1 MVEFLAF
8 FSQNSSG
15 SFHSYINQPITDVDT
30 ISYVSSIVFL
40 QLRNNLFTSQYE
52 EGRFLFS
59 HLSSK
64 QILYYVGNQV
74 SHYHNMITLH
84 STVLEIFNILNK
96 PDILSCIFR
105 CMNVI
110 YTRFCHIS
118 A

>member
-52 EGRFLFS
+52 EGKFYLAIY
-59 HLSSK
+59 HQNK
-64 QILYYVGNQV
+64 YYIMWGIKLV
-74 SHYHNMITLH
+74 ITI
-84 STVLEIFNILNK
+84 T
-96 PDILSCIFR
+96 
-105 CMNVI
+105 
-110 YTRFCHIS
+110 
-118 A
+118 